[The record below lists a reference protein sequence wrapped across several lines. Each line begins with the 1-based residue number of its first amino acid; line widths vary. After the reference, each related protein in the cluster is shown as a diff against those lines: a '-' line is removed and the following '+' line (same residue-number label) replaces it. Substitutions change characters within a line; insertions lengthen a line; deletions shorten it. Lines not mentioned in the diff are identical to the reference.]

1 MESSTYIDIR
11 PPYLEEMARKPYP
24 ANYTPPIFPKYNG
37 MIGNARKHIKRYV
50 YALTAHSHDHE
61 LRLRDFS
68 KSLQGRA
75 FTWHSS
81 LLLGLVLNWNDMAT

>member
-24 ANYTPPIFPKYNG
+24 ANYTPAIFPKYNG

-50 YALTAHSHDHE
+50 DALTAHSHDHE

-75 FTWHSS
+75 FTWYSS
-81 LLLGLVLNWNDMAT
+81 LLLGLVLYWNDMAT